1 MRSTDSPNH
10 SRAALSSNSEEQVID
25 FSTQAN
31 KHEWPP
37 ILYAV
42 TLAAAYVLELLL
54 PLPSG
59 WMPLWLRALGAA
71 AALVGI
77 VFALSALF
85 GFFRARTS
93 VRPSARAQTL
103 VASGIYRVTRNP
115 MYLAGVLFY
124 AGLGLAWPAL
134 WLLLLTPAM
143 AVALDRLAIR
153 REERHLEARFGDAF
167 RAYCAR
173 VRRWL

>member
-1 MRSTDSPNH
+1 M
-10 SRAALSSNSEEQVID
+10 ID
-25 FSTQAN
+25 FSSQAN

-42 TLAAAYVLELLL
+42 TLAAAYVLEWLL

-59 WMPLWLRALGAA
+59 WVPPWLRAIGAA
-71 AALVGI
+71 AAAIGLA
-77 VFALSALF
+77 FALSALF
-85 GFFRARTS
+85 AFLRARTS
-93 VRPSARAQTL
+93 VKPTGRAHTL

-134 WLLLLTPAM
+134 WLVLLTPAM
-143 AVALDRLAIR
+143 AVGLDRLAIC
-153 REERHLEARFGDAF
+153 REERHLEARFGNSF
-167 RAYCAR
+167 RIYCAR
-173 VRRWL
+173 VRRWV

>member
-1 MRSTDSPNH
+1 M
-10 SRAALSSNSEEQVID
+10 ID
-25 FSTQAN
+25 FSSQAN

-42 TLAAAYVLELLL
+42 TLAAAYVLERLL

-59 WMPLWLRALGAA
+59 WVPLWLRALGAA
-71 AALVGI
+71 AAAVGLA
-77 VFALSALF
+77 FALIAVFTFL
-85 GFFRARTS
+85 RARTS
-93 VRPSARAQTL
+93 VKPSARANTL

-134 WLLLLTPAM
+134 WLVLLTPAM

-153 REERHLEARFGDAF
+153 REERHLGSRFGDAF
-167 RAYCAR
+167 HAYCAQ